1 MQIVRFYF
9 NKSKQIFFVNK
20 HYLCR
25 MKNDNFYMLAKT
37 MFGLEEILAEE
48 IRELGGQNIK
58 VLNRAVSFKGDQGF
72 MYKAN
77 LNLRTA
83 LRVLKPIAHFQ
94 AHDETELYKRLC
106 EIDWTEIFSIGNTFA
121 THATTHSSVFTHSK
135 YASLVMKD
143 AIADTF
149 KNKFGKRPNVNP
161 VMPDISINLHI
172 AKHTCTVSL
181 DSSGGS
187 LHKRGYKSNM
197 VTAPLNEV
205 LAAGLIL
212 LSNWD
217 KSSDLHDPMCG
228 GGTLL
233 IEAALIAYNIPANIF
248 REKFGFEGWK
258 DFNKGLWETIKDVSL
273 NKEREYHGKITGSD
287 NFQKAVRISR
297 ENITNALMHDNIKV
311 TNSDFFETEI
321 TPGTFVIFNPPYGER
336 IDLGINDFY
345 EKVGTTLK
353 HDYQECTVWL
363 ISSDIKNMKF
373 IGLKPS
379 KKIKVMNGE
388 LECSF
393 RKFEVYGGSKKTS
406 KQ

>member
-1 MQIVRFYF
+1 
-9 NKSKQIFFVNK
+9 
-20 HYLCR
+20 

-37 MFGLEEILAEE
+37 MFGLEEVLAEE
-48 IRELGGQNIK
+48 LRKLGAQNIK
-58 VLNRAVSFKGDQGF
+58 PMNRAVSFKGDKGF

-83 LRVLKPIAHFQ
+83 LRILKPIAHFQ
-94 AHDETELYKRLC
+94 AHDEKELYKKLC
-106 EIDWTEIFSIGNTFA
+106 EIDWTAIFDLNATFA
-121 THATTHSSVFTHSK
+121 THATTHSEIFTHSK

-149 KNKFGKRPNVNP
+149 RKKFDKRPNVDP
-161 VMPDISINLHI
+161 EMPDVSINLHI

-181 DSSGGS
+181 DSSGDS
-187 LHKRGYKSNM
+187 LHKRGYKSDA
-197 VTAPLNEV
+197 VTAPMNEV

-212 LSNWD
+212 LSDWN
-217 KSSDLHDPMCG
+217 KISNFHDPMCG
-228 GGTLL
+228 SGTIL
-233 IEAALIAYNIPANIF
+233 IEAALIAYNIPSNIF
-248 REKFGFEGWK
+248 RERFGFEGWK
-258 DFNKGLWETIKDVSL
+258 DFDPKLWETIKEASL
-273 NKEREYHGKITGSD
+273 DKETNYYGKITGSD

-297 ENITNALMHDNIKV
+297 TNIDNALMHDNIKV

-321 TPGTFVIFNPPYGER
+321 TPGTFVMFNPPYGER
-336 IDLGINDFY
+336 IDLGVNDFY

-353 HDYQECTVWL
+353 HNYQGCTIWL
-363 ISSDIKNMKF
+363 ISSDIENMKL

-379 KKIKVMNGE
+379 HKIKVMNGE

-393 RKFEVYGGSKKTS
+393 RKFEVYEGSQKT